1 MKDRIYNLL
10 NKIYGLSMMFAF
22 FIGFIP
28 VIPFMVAIIVGGS
41 TGESIALYM
50 YNKVYPVAF
59 VVASVSVITG
69 LIAMY
74 IRGKKSMSV
83 ESYGKKE

>member
-1 MKDRIYNLL
+1 MKDKIYNLL

-59 VVASVSVITG
+59 VVASASVVTG
-69 LIAMY
+69 LLAMY